1 MKLEAE
7 NLGIPSDDD
16 DEKFAD
22 EEMVKKKE
30 RDIEDVRLRKVVEEV
45 VSTCIGKTGH
55 ADTTCIADMLADQER
70 LSLSES
76 KLKRIEASVDELT
89 EDSLKVSRRI
99 LKIGNDLKQ
108 VEKDIVGI
116 KKDIVL
122 MKDRAK
128 IIKELS
134 DQYEVKK
141 DSKWESTRDTILR
154 VSVIVI
160 SAAAVIAS
168 IWNYL
173 RGG

>member
-1 MKLEAE
+1 MKLEME
-7 NLGIPSDDD
+7 NLGIPSN
-16 DEKFAD
+16 DEDEPFAD

-30 RDIEDVRLRKVVEEV
+30 KELEDTRLRKTVEEV
-45 VSTCIGKTGH
+45 VLACIGKTGH

-76 KLKRIEASVDELT
+76 KLKRIEESVDDLT
-89 EDSLKVSRRI
+89 EDSLKISRRI
-99 LKIGNDLKQ
+99 VKLANDLKQ

-116 KKDIVL
+116 KEDITL
-122 MKDRAK
+122 MKDRARV
-128 IIKELS
+128 IKELS

-154 VSVIVI
+154 VAVIAI
-160 SAAAVIAS
+160 SAAAVIVS

>member
-1 MKLEAE
+1 MKLEME
-7 NLGIPSDDD
+7 NLGIPSN
-16 DEKFAD
+16 DEDEPFTD

-30 RDIEDVRLRKVVEEV
+30 KELEDTRLRKTVEEV
-45 VSTCIGKTGH
+45 VLACIRKTGH

-76 KLKRIEASVDELT
+76 KLKRIEASVDDLT
-89 EDSLKVSRRI
+89 EDSLKISRRI
-99 LKIGNDLKQ
+99 VKLANDLKQ

-116 KKDIVL
+116 KEDITL
-122 MKDRAK
+122 MKDRAR

-154 VSVIVI
+154 VAVIVI
-160 SAAAVIAS
+160 SAAAVISS

-173 RGG
+173 NGG